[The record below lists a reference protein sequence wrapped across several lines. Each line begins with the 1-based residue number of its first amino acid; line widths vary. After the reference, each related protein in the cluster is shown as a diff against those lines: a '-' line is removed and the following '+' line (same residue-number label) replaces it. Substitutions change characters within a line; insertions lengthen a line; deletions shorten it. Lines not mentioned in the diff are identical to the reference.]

1 MMQAHFVKLFHYE
14 YWANKRV
21 LDQLLSVPNVPEKAA
36 TLFAHVLFA
45 HKIWLHR
52 LGSLQE
58 DIRQDYTKKEL
69 DRILDNNYVELI
81 AFIKKQT
88 DFTKTYTYTDL
99 KGNTYT
105 NSLHDIITHIS
116 IHGAYHRGQIVQFI
130 KQVSEESIVT
140 DYIAYA
146 RLEL

>member
-21 LDQLLSVPNVPEKAA
+21 LDQLLSVSNVPEKAY
-36 TLFAHVLFA
+36 TLFAHMLFA
-45 HKIWLHR
+45 HKIWLDR
-52 LGSLQE
+52 LGSKQE

-69 DRILDNNYVELI
+69 DRVLDNNYVELI
-81 AFIKKQT
+81 AFVKKQN
-88 DFTKTYTYTDL
+88 DFTISFTYTDL

-105 NSLHDIITHIS
+105 NNLHDIFSHLCL
-116 IHGAYHRGQIVQFI
+116 HGAYHRGQVVQLI
-130 KQVSEESIVT
+130 KQVSETSIVT
-140 DYIAYA
+140 DFIAYA